1 MFKTLYNLDS
11 THKCVSNVGNID
23 EPHYV
28 VVKDVVKID
37 QVRNNREFIESWR
50 QSTDLAVLLQR
61 YEAGDVS
68 ALNNSTPMFLDVSDC
83 PNNLADWIRIQEE
96 GSFIWQ
102 CLDQSVKDLFN
113 NKEEFFKL
121 VGTEEFNSKLDSLC
135 NDFESEVN
143 KNDVTEK
150 PE

>member
-102 CLDQSVKDLFN
+102 CLDQSVKDLFD

-121 VGTEEFNSKLDSLC
+121 VGTEEFNSKLDSLY
-135 NDFESEVN
+135 NDVESEVN

>member
-11 THKCVSNVGNID
+11 THKCFSNVGNID

-28 VVKDVVKID
+28 VVGDEVKID
-37 QVRNNREFIESWR
+37 AIRDNREFIESWR
-50 QSTDLAVLLQR
+50 ESTDLAVLLQR

-68 ALNNSTPMFLDVSDC
+68 ALNHSTPMFLDVSDC

-102 CLDQSVKDLFN
+102 CLDPAVKDLFD

-121 VGTEEFNSKLDSLC
+121 VGTDEFNSKLDSL
-135 NDFESEVN
+135 NVKESEVVYH
-143 KNDVTEK
+143 DVEEK
-150 PE
+150 SE